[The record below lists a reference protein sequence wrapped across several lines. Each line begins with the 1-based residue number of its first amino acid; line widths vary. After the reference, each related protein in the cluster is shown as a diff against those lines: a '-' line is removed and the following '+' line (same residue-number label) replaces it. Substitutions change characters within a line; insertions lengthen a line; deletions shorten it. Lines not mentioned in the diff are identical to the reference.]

1 MQSSQF
7 SLDKY
12 VKGLVSIMFSTCT
25 KTVCNSSNL
34 SLADLSFFHNA
45 DLNIAVNLSK
55 KPLQHVDFLIL
66 ISI

>member
-45 DLNIAVNLSK
+45 DLNIAVNPS
-55 KPLQHVDFLIL
+55 
-66 ISI
+66 